1 METSA
6 ILTESGLIPA
16 GSGRDLG
23 QARAPVFIG
32 GGPRKIA
39 VLAVA
44 ISSSPESVAT
54 PTRGVING
62 RPGINPL
69 RYVADVTVD
78 ASTYETLRRS
88 APALQGGSE
97 TGSDQ
102 FTLLGTNIK
111 KGVQTAVN
119 LVPDARDVE
128 EILAQIGRARATAE
142 VVVLSVH
149 SHEPSND
156 SDKPAEFFED
166 FARRAI
172 DAGAGLVVGHGPHRL
187 RGVEVYNG
195 GAILYSV
202 GNFLFQPEPGQPP
215 PADPYDAGFDMYS
228 LAMGIPGRAAAGR
241 PEADSAERWEGA
253 VAVAS
258 FEAGALRALQMHPV
272 DLGVDL
278 PPALQRNPAETGVA
292 AGRHHSRDAGPA
304 LPAVQH
310 HGSHRERR
318 RHRRHRLVSRHSGS
332 ARRRSQRHVPA
343 TRPDWP

>member
-1 METSA
+1 M
-6 ILTESGLIPA
+6 
-16 GSGRDLG
+16 
-23 QARAPVFIG
+23 
-32 GGPRKIA
+32 
-39 VLAVA
+39 
-44 ISSSPESVAT
+44 AT

-78 ASTYETLRRS
+78 AKTYETLRRS

-128 EILAQIGRARATAE
+128 EILAQVGRARAGAE

-156 SDKPAEFFED
+156 SEAPAEFFED

-215 PADPYDAGFDMYS
+215 LADPYDAGLDMYS
-228 LAMGIPGRAAAGR
+228 LAMGMPGRAGR
-241 PEADSAERWEGA
+241 LEADSEERWEGA

-258 FEAGALRALQMHPV
+258 FEAGALRALQVHPV

-278 PPALQRNPAETGVA
+278 PPALKGIPRRPASP
-292 AGRHHSRDAGPA
+292 R
-304 LPAVQH
+304 AVTIL
-310 HGSHRERR
+310 EM
-318 RHRRHRLVSRHSGS
+318 L
-332 ARRRSQRHVPA
+332 ARISQRYNTTVRIENGVGIVA
-343 TRPDWP
+343 ID